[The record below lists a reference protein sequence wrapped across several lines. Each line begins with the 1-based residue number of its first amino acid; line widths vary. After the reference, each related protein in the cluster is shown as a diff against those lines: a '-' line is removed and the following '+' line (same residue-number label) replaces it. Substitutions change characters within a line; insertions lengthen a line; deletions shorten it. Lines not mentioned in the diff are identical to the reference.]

1 MRRKGLRG
9 NHEPSGSQVLN
20 PDPESLF
27 LEFITPG
34 FPAILL
40 RIQSNPPYLHT
51 HHHSSH
57 KKKNKRMGSVFIPS
71 DQSQMRKPRAPV
83 CSRNL
88 QQVLIAP
95 GIPFL
100 KKIER
105 ADEL

>member
-1 MRRKGLRG
+1 
-9 NHEPSGSQVLN
+9 
-20 PDPESLF
+20 
-27 LEFITPG
+27 
-34 FPAILL
+34 
-40 RIQSNPPYLHT
+40 
-51 HHHSSH
+51 
-57 KKKNKRMGSVFIPS
+57 MGSVFIPS

-83 CSRNL
+83 CSRNP